1 MGFSKMR
8 QRIGYGSADLASNLV
23 WPMITTYLTVY
34 YTDALLMDTV
44 AISVITLA
52 SKFIDAITDVLMG
65 IVVDKSNYKSGK
77 CRPYLIIGA
86 VPLALFAVLTFWV
99 PSMVSNKSVAQI
111 VLAFITFN
119 LVSTAYTVVNTP
131 LSAILPSL
139 SADGRERNILVTFRM
154 VMAAVGSFSVTFF
167 APLLIKQF
175 SAVFGKGT
183 KDGTDDPAAYPW
195 VIGLFAIVAIA
206 LLIFS
211 FKNTREVIKPHSQEK
226 ISVKDG
232 LKAVNGQY
240 ILFVITMFIYL
251 LGFAVKQA
259 GVVYYYKHCIG
270 NIGDLTPEKV
280 LSIQAIVTSLSMV
293 VGQLTIPFFCKLM
306 GKKKSSVMMN
316 FIALA
321 GNVVFIFCGTNL
333 VWLCFGTLLVWFPLG
348 YLMGMRFAFLADVVE
363 YCELKSG
370 IRAAGIL
377 SSLDSFL
384 AKLAFGLNVTVML
397 ALMTIGNY
405 DPEAEVQSEAAKVF
419 IQIGFIGVPMLCAVL
434 TIILFMFFKFDK
446 DLIKMKEERA
456 AQLNAGK

>member
-8 QRIGYGSADLASNLV
+8 QRLGYGAADMASNFV

-34 YTDALLMDTV
+34 YSDALLMDAV
-44 AISVITLA
+44 SISIITLA

-86 VPLALFAVLTFWV
+86 IPLALFAVLTFWV
-99 PSMVSNKSVAQI
+99 PSMVSNQNVLQI

-139 SADGRERNILVTFRM
+139 SDDQKERNVLVTFRM

-167 APLLIKQF
+167 TPSLIGFF
-175 SAVFGKGT
+175 SDLFGNGT
-183 KDGTDDPAAYPW
+183 GKADPVGYPW
-195 VIGLFAIVAIA
+195 VIGLFSVVAVA
-206 LLIFS
+206 LLVFS
-211 FKNTREVIKPHSQEK
+211 FMNTREVVKPHNQEK
-226 ISVKDG
+226 VSLKDG

-259 GVVYYYKHCIG
+259 GVIYYYTYYVGDIG
-270 NIGDLTPEKV
+270 GLKPEDIIP
-280 LSIQAIVTSLSMV
+280 IQAIVTSLSMV
-293 VGQLTIPFFCKLM
+293 IGQLTIPFFCKLM

-316 FIALA
+316 IIALI
-321 GNVVFIFCGTNL
+321 GNVIFLFCGANL
-333 VWLCFGTLLVWFPLG
+333 VWLCLGTLLVWFPLG

-384 AKLAFGLNVTVML
+384 AKLAFGLNVTVMM
-397 ALMTIGNY
+397 ALMTMGGYVPNKPQT
-405 DPEAEVQSEAAKVF
+405 DTAKVF
-419 IQIGFIGVPMLCAVL
+419 IQLGFVGVPILC
-434 TIILFMFFKFDK
+434 IILTVILFQFFTFDK
-446 DLIKMKEERA
+446 ELPGMKEQYSAEQKTA
-456 AQLNAGK
+456 KQ